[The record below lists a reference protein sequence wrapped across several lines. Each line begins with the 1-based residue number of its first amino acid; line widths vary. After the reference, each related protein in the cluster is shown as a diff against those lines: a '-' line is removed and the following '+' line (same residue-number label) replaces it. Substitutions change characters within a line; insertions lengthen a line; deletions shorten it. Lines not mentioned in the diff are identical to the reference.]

1 MNNTAGIVSRVWS
14 FHHTLRDDCVSYS
27 GYYDYILPQAMGGM
41 FSFKGCQALLEG
53 IER

>member
-1 MNNTAGIVSRVWS
+1 MNDTAIVVSRNRG
-14 FHHTLRDDCVSYS
+14 FFRALRDDWVSYS

-41 FSFKGCQALLEG
+41 FSFMGCQALLEG